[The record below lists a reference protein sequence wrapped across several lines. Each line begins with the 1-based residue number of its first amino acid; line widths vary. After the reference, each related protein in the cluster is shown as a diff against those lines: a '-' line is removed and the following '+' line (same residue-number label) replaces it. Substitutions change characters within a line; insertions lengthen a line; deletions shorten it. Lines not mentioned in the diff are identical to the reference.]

1 MYGIIVI
8 NENITNDLIATL
20 KTSLSNTN
28 NMKIGISSTPC
39 KGFVIRILSH
49 NTEDM
54 ESIFFQCHR
63 FVRENCLHEELTS
76 YRKY

>member
-1 MYGIIVI
+1 MVFIVI

-54 ESIFFQCHR
+54 ESIFFSVIVLLER
-63 FVRENCLHEELTS
+63 IVYMKN
-76 YRKY
+76 